1 MNSTAKLTDN
11 TEKLTDNKAII
22 AFLVQEF
29 PACFS
34 LKGEAK
40 PLKIGLF
47 QDLSERL
54 AENER
59 VSKTQ
64 LRGAIRHYT
73 TSWRYLRCIK
83 AGAKRVDI
91 DGNDGEELSQ
101 EHIDHAQKT
110 LAESQDKAKKREA
123 AKKPAPT
130 EQREQRPKAVKPARA
145 KHANKVRSS
154 KPAEKVLTGVKVES
168 VSSLKVNQEV
178 LVQVASTPMKGTITD
193 IAKSDVKVQLTS
205 GMVVK
210 VKVAQILTQA

>member
-1 MNSTAKLTDN
+1 MNTTA
-11 TEKLTDNKAII
+11 KLTDNKAII
-22 AFLVQEF
+22 AFLVKEF

-47 QDLSERL
+47 QELSERL
-54 AENER
+54 AENES

-91 DGNDGEELSQ
+91 DGNEVEELTQ

-110 LAESQDKAKKREA
+110 LAESQEKAKKREA
-123 AKKPAPT
+123 AKKP
-130 EQREQRPKAVKPARA
+130 KAEAKDDKARNKAKPARA
-145 KHANKVRSS
+145 KHASKVRSS
-154 KPAEKVLTGVKVES
+154 KPIEKAPTGVKVEDIS
-168 VSSLKVNQEV
+168 ALNVDQQV
-178 LVQVASTPMKGTITD
+178 LVNVAKVPMSGTIVD
-193 IAKSDVKVQLTS
+193 IAKSDIKVQLTS

-210 VKVAQILTQA
+210 VKLEQVLTKA

>member
-1 MNSTAKLTDN
+1 MNTTA
-11 TEKLTDNKAII
+11 KLTDNKAII
-22 AFLVQEF
+22 AFLAQEF

-47 QDLSERL
+47 QELSERL
-54 AENER
+54 ADNEL

-91 DGNDGEELSQ
+91 DGNEVEELTQ
-101 EHIDHAQKT
+101 EHIEHAQKA
-110 LAESQDKAKKREA
+110 LADSQEKAKQREA
-123 AKKPAPT
+123 AKKP
-130 EQREQRPKAVKPARA
+130 KAESSEKSRVKAKPARA
-145 KHANKVRSS
+145 KHASKARSS
-154 KPAEKVLTGVKVES
+154 KPVEKVPTGIKVDDVAALSIDQQVLVKVG
-168 VSSLKVNQEV
+168 KM
-178 LVQVASTPMKGTITD
+178 PMQGTITD
-193 IAKSDVKVQLTS
+193 IAKSEVKVQLTS

-210 VKVAQILTQA
+210 VKVDQVLTKA

>member
-1 MNSTAKLTDN
+1 MNTTA
-11 TEKLTDNKAII
+11 KLTDNKAII

-47 QDLSERL
+47 QELSERL
-54 AENER
+54 AENEL

-83 AGAKRVDI
+83 AGVKRVDI
-91 DGNDGEELSQ
+91 DGNEGDELSQ
-101 EHIDHAQKT
+101 EHIEHAQKT
-110 LAESQDKAKKREA
+110 LADSQDKAKKREA
-123 AKKPAPT
+123 AKKPAADDV
-130 EQREQRPKAVKPARA
+130 KAKPRANAKPARA
-145 KHANKVRSS
+145 KHASKARSS
-154 KPAEKVLTGVKVES
+154 KPVEKAPTGVKVEDVATLS
-168 VSSLKVNQEV
+168 VDQQV
-178 LVQVASTPMKGTITD
+178 LVNVATMPMNGTIVD
-193 IAKSDVKVQLTS
+193 INKSDIKVQLTS

-210 VKVAQILTQA
+210 VKVAQILTKA

>member
-1 MNSTAKLTDN
+1 MNTTA
-11 TEKLTDNKAII
+11 KLTDNKAII

-47 QDLSERL
+47 QELSERL
-54 AENER
+54 AENEL

-91 DGNDGEELSQ
+91 DGNEVEELTQ
-101 EHIDHAQKT
+101 EHIEHAQKT
-110 LAESQDKAKKREA
+110 LAESQEKAKQREA
-123 AKKPAPT
+123 AKKPKTAD
-130 EQREQRPKAVKPARA
+130 KADKPRAKAKPARA
-145 KHANKVRSS
+145 KHASKARSS
-154 KPAEKVLTGVKVES
+154 KPMEKAPTGVKVEDISALS
-168 VSSLKVNQEV
+168 VDQQV
-178 LVQVASTPMKGTITD
+178 LVNVAKVPMNGTIVD
-193 IAKSDVKVQLTS
+193 IAKSDIKVQLTS

-210 VKVAQILTQA
+210 VKLDQVLTKA

>member
-1 MNSTAKLTDN
+1 MNTTA
-11 TEKLTDNKAII
+11 KLTDNKAII

-47 QDLSERL
+47 QQLSERL
-54 AENER
+54 AESEL

-83 AGAKRVDI
+83 AGVKRVDI
-91 DGNDGEELSQ
+91 DGNEGDELSQ
-101 EHIDHAQKT
+101 EHIEHAQKT
-110 LAESQDKAKKREA
+110 LADSQERAKKREA
-123 AKKPAPT
+123 AKKPPAQATDKP
-130 EQREQRPKAVKPARA
+130 RAAAKPARA
-145 KHANKVRSS
+145 KHATKARSS
-154 KPAEKVLTGVKVES
+154 KPVEKVPTGVKVEDVAALS
-168 VSSLKVNQEV
+168 VDQQV
-178 LVQVASTPMKGTITD
+178 LVNVAKTAMNGTIVD
-193 IAKSDVKVQLTS
+193 IAKSDIKVQLTS

-210 VKVAQILTQA
+210 VKVEQILTKA

>member
-1 MNSTAKLTDN
+1 MNTTV
-11 TEKLTDNKAII
+11 KLTDNKAII

-34 LKGEAK
+34 LKGDAK

-47 QDLSERL
+47 QELSERL
-54 AENER
+54 AENEA

-73 TSWRYLRCIK
+73 TSWRYLRSIK

-91 DGNDGEELSQ
+91 DGNEGDELSQ

-110 LAESQDKAKKREA
+110 LADSQAKAKKREA
-123 AKKPAPT
+123 AKKPAVESKEKP
-130 EQREQRPKAVKPARA
+130 QVKAKPARA
-145 KHANKVRSS
+145 KHASKARSS
-154 KPAEKVLTGVKVES
+154 KPVEKVPTGVKVEDVAALS
-168 VSSLKVNQEV
+168 VDQQV
-178 LVQVASTPMKGTITD
+178 LVAVAKTPMNGTIVD
-193 IAKSDVKVQLTS
+193 INKSDVKVQLTS

-210 VKVAQILTQA
+210 VKVEQILTQS

>member
-11 TEKLTDNKAII
+11 KAII
-22 AFLVQEF
+22 ALLAEQF
-29 PACFS
+29 PQCFS

-47 QDLSERL
+47 QELSERL
-54 AENER
+54 AEDER

-83 AGAKRVDI
+83 AGAKRVDL
-91 DGNDGEELSQ
+91 DGNLGDELTQ
-101 EHIDHAQKT
+101 EHIEHAQQT
-110 LAESQDKAKKREA
+110 LAESQAKAKQREA
-123 AKKPAPT
+123 AKKPAESTDKP
-130 EQREQRPKAVKPARA
+130 RKAKPARA
-145 KHANKVRSS
+145 KVATKARSS
-154 KPAEKVLTGVKVES
+154 KPAKATKVETGVKVED
-168 VSSLKVNQEV
+168 VSALKIDQKV
-178 LVQVASTPMKGTITD
+178 LVTVAKTPMNGTIVD

-210 VKVAQILTQA
+210 VKLDQILAKA

>member
-1 MNSTAKLTDN
+1 MNSTV
-11 TEKLTDNKAII
+11 KLTDNKAII

-47 QDLSERL
+47 QELSERL
-54 AENER
+54 ADNEA

-91 DGNDGEELSQ
+91 DGNEGDELLQ
-101 EHIDHAQKT
+101 EHIEHAQQT
-110 LAESQDKAKKREA
+110 LAASQEKAKKREA
-123 AKKPAPT
+123 AKKPAAT
-130 EQREQRPKAVKPARA
+130 SSDKPKAKPARA
-145 KHANKVRSS
+145 KQAHKVRSS
-154 KPAEKVLTGVKVES
+154 KPVEKVPTGVKVEDAS
-168 VSSLKVNQEV
+168 TLKVDQNV
-178 LVQVASTPMKGTITD
+178 LVNVAKVPMSGTIVD
-193 IAKSDVKVQLTS
+193 IAKSDIKVQLTS
-205 GMVVK
+205 GLVVK
-210 VKVAQILTQA
+210 VKVDQILTQA